1 MFPTAPILCSLV
13 HYSFEVINKSETGTR
28 DAIMPP
34 IVLKCP
40 PRCVHS
46 SSGTLHH
53 MDKLACILELQ
64 TKVEQ
69 RFSKTCVL
77 ITNKGSRS
85 IVS

>member
-40 PRCVHS
+40 PLCVHCPLKQWYS
-46 SSGTLHH
+46 PPHGQVSLY
-53 MDKLACILELQ
+53 
-64 TKVEQ
+64 
-69 RFSKTCVL
+69 
-77 ITNKGSRS
+77 SRAS
-85 IVS
+85 NEG